1 ESPIPGTKWVRRQVA
16 ENMPEPLSP
25 LFDELY
31 LKEGM
36 QLAMDQDAEMLGY
49 SDLVVDSGLPWYT
62 TVNGFAYLRGN
73 PQINWRALARSLPG
87 LLGGKPIRAVF
98 RRGIPYWRD
107 EVLPAHLETVER
119 WKGLDLATAP
129 DERLLDGVRELARS
143 EAVYW
148 GSTTLALAAA
158 KNSDMALDRFLST
171 TMPRRGLRSA
181 LFLRGFPSRA
191 LDAEVDLQAVAE
203 QIRASE
209 ELRELVRT
217 TPAQRLLDALKASP
231 SGSGVVDRLQRY
243 LDRYGHQVYNLDFAE
258 PTLAEDP

>member
-1 ESPIPGTKWVRRQVA
+1 
-16 ENMPEPLSP
+16 
-25 LFDELY
+25 
-31 LKEGM
+31 
-36 QLAMDQDAEMLGY
+36 
-49 SDLVVDSGLPWYT
+49 
-62 TVNGFAYLRGN
+62 
-73 PQINWRALARSLPG
+73 
-87 LLGGKPIRAVF
+87 
-98 RRGIPYWRD
+98 RD

-171 TMPRRGLRSA
+171 TMPRRGLPYP
-181 LFLRGFPSRA
+181 LFRRRFPSRA

-258 PTLAEDP
+258 PTLAEDPSPVLFSLKTYAQRPGADMRARQAEMAHERENLVEKTARSLDPLRRRLFLK